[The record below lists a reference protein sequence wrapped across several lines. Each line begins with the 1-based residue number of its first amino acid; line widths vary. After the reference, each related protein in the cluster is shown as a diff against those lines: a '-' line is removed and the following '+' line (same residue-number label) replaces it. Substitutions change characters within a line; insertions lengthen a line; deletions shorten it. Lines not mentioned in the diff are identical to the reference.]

1 MRSIRVLST
10 VAAAILAVGA
20 LSACSAD
27 ESVDEHA
34 GHHGTEET
42 PAHADR
48 HADHSSGGEHDHAE
62 MDMDHEHSPDG
73 GPAPEG
79 IEPASDPLYPVGSQV
94 ILHTDHM
101 PGMDGASATITGA
114 FTTTT
119 YAVDYTPTDGGA
131 PVKDHKWVVQEE
143 LVDPPAAPVAD
154 GAAVTIGADHMS
166 GMQGAEGTVARSTE
180 ETVYMVD
187 FEMDGKEMTNHKW
200 VVESEISPA

>member
-1 MRSIRVLST
+1 MRPIRVLST
-10 VAAAILAVGA
+10 VAAAALAAVA

-27 ESVDEHA
+27 ESAGEPA
-34 GHHGTEET
+34 GHPTTEESQ
-42 PAHADR
+42 AHAEG
-48 HADHSSGGEHDHAE
+48 HSSGGEQDHSE

-79 IEPASDPLYPVGSQV
+79 IQPASDPLYPVGSQV

-101 PGMDGASATITGA
+101 PGMGGASATITGA

-119 YAVDYTPTDGGA
+119 YAVDYTPTNGGA
-131 PVKDHKWVVQEE
+131 TVEDHKWVVQEE
-143 LVDPPAAPVAD
+143 LIDPPAAPVAD

-166 GMQGAEGTVARSTE
+166 GMQGAEGTVASSTE

-187 FEMDGKEMTNHKW
+187 FEMDGMEMNNHKW
-200 VVESEISPA
+200 VVESEISTA

>member
-1 MRSIRVLST
+1 MRPIRVLST
-10 VAAAILAVGA
+10 VAAAALAAVA

-27 ESVDEHA
+27 ESAVEHA
-34 GHHGTEET
+34 GHPTTEESQ
-42 PAHADR
+42 AHAEG
-48 HADHSSGGEHDHAE
+48 HSSGGEQDHSE

-79 IEPASDPLYPVGSQV
+79 IQPASDPLYPVGSQV
-94 ILHTDHM
+94 ILRTDHM
-101 PGMDGASATITGA
+101 PGMGGATATITGA

-119 YAVDYTPTDGGA
+119 YAVDYTPTNGGA
-131 PVKDHKWVVQEE
+131 TVEDHKWVVQEE

-166 GMQGAEGTVARSTE
+166 GMQGAEGTVASSTE

-187 FEMDGKEMTNHKW
+187 FEMDGMEMTNHKW
-200 VVESEISPA
+200 VVDSEISPA